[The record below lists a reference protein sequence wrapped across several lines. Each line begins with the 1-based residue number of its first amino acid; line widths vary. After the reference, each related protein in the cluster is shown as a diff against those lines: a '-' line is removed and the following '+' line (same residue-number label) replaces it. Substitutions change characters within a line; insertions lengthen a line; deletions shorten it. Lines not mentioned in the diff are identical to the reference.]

1 MFYTQCN
8 EIISNSI
15 DNGLFDIKCKKL
27 NVKKKKNSGNVFLG
41 DLQER
46 DLDIFLTR
54 HWIMGLSI
62 KTY

>member
-27 NVKKKKNSGNVFLG
+27 NVKKKNSGNVFLG